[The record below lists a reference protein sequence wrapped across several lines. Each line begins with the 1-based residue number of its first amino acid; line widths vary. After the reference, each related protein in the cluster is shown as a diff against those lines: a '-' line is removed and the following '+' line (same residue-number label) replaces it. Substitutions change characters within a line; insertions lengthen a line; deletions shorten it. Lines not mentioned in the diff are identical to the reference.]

1 MELHP
6 KIGARIL
13 SGSNNELLNM
23 AEQIALTHHERWDGR
38 GYPSG
43 LCGDAIP
50 LPGRIV
56 TVADVFD
63 ALTHRR
69 PYKEPWPISVA
80 VREISGEAGTK
91 FDPHVT
97 AAFARLDHATLVQP
111 AATGPAPVTGEV
123 PIGRGPAA
131 DADAAAA

>member
-1 MELHP
+1 M
-6 KIGARIL
+6 G
-13 SGSNNELLNM
+13 
-23 AEQIALTHHERWDGR
+23 GR
-38 GYPSG
+38 GVWGQKGIKSIGKVHNRANPSG
-43 LCGDAIP
+43 ISGDAIP

-80 VREISGEAGTK
+80 VREIIGEAGTK

-97 AAFARLDHATLVQP
+97 EAFARLDHATLVQP
-111 AATGPAPVTGEV
+111 AASRPAPVTGEAT
-123 PIGRGPAA
+123 IGRGPAA
-131 DADAAAA
+131 EAGAAAA